1 MLLQINKTSAK
12 LFFMNH
18 FINTFSGCGFCR
30 VLAQF
35 EFVFQ
40 KKAQTIGKC
49 LKVEGYTPVPKHREE
64 RKSFLFFFKNKKIG
78 ASRSVGSRKMAGKM
92 PKRFGAKFYKCLL
105 VGG

>member
-30 VLAQF
+30 VLAPLK
-35 EFVFQ
+35 FVFQ

-49 LKVEGYTPVPKHREE
+49 LKVEGYTPDWSGNP
-64 RKSFLFFFKNKKIG
+64 FCFFFKNKKIG
-78 ASRSVGSRKMAGKM
+78 A
-92 PKRFGAKFYKCLL
+92 
-105 VGG
+105 

>member
-49 LKVEGYTPVPKHREE
+49 LKVEGYTSVPKCREQE
-64 RKSFLFFFKNKKIG
+64 NGWENAQAFWCKI
-78 ASRSVGSRKMAGKM
+78 
-92 PKRFGAKFYKCLL
+92 L
-105 VGG
+105 